1 MARIKKADNNK
12 CFDKYMENQ
21 NHHTLLVGVYDGAAA
36 LEKSGSSL
44 DG

>member
-1 MARIKKADNNK
+1 MARIKEADNNK

-21 NHHTLLVGVYDGAAA
+21 NPHALLAGAWEGAAA
-36 LEKSGSSL
+36 LEKSGSAL